1 VSIELSVG
9 AIALALFVL
18 FAILGVR
25 VSRGLL
31 GRLDADAVWFRGQLM
46 PFAILF
52 TKSGR
57 SPALTAACIIAIAI
71 YAFLHLA
78 IVIAVLVTLSQLL
91 SQIVVEL
98 CKKLFRRIRPDYWLV
113 GLEAGHSYP
122 SGHATTAVVFF
133 IGWAVVTAF
142 GTLPIGA
149 KAPLIGVLCL
159 WALGI
164 AWSRLALGAHYLS
177 DVFGGALFGAAWLLA
192 MFDIAARVFMIFSA

>member
-1 VSIELSVG
+1 VRLG
-9 AIALALFVL
+9 AIAIALFIL

-31 GRLDADAVWFRGQLM
+31 GRLDADAVWFRGQVM
-46 PFAILF
+46 PLAILF

-57 SPALTAACIIAIAI
+57 SPALTAACVTAIAV

-78 IVIAVLVTLSQLL
+78 VWIAVLITLSQLL
-91 SQIVVEL
+91 SQMIVEL
-98 CKKLFRRIRPDYWLV
+98 FKKLFRRIRPDYWLV

-133 IGWAVVTAF
+133 IGWAVVVAF
-142 GTLPIGA
+142 GTLPLGA
-149 KAPLIGVLCL
+149 KTALIAALCL

-164 AWSRLALGAHYLS
+164 AWSRLALGAHYVS
-177 DVFGGALFGAAWLLA
+177 DVCGGALFGAAWLLA
-192 MFDIAARVFMIFSA
+192 MLDIAARFFMIFSGYPGR